1 MCGCWWHYC
10 HSFLLASLRKLI
22 GKPREKIGYLNGF
35 EYRYHNGLK
44 VPYYCKYPPLS
55 RKVTSMGMTK
65 KGTIVTAVKKANMIT
80 TSRNRYLL
88 MFKQNIN
95 SLNATGPYG
104 PLLFFFANFYP

>member
-1 MCGCWWHYC
+1 
-10 HSFLLASLRKLI
+10 
-22 GKPREKIGYLNGF
+22 
-35 EYRYHNGLK
+35 
-44 VPYYCKYPPLS
+44 
-55 RKVTSMGMTK
+55 MGMTK